1 MVVSGRPDWTSL
13 DSFATQ
19 CQLDPNTRGAL
30 VLETSIAETYRN
42 NYFLIVA
49 NFTTASAAIEI
60 LGCGS
65 EDHTPAASPLSLVS
79 RNDVTGKAHQD
90 AWTFGIFTT
99 LATLFRREWLED
111 HGHDGQRLHDG
122 QQERRQCAR
131 SDRHRS
137 GVFRKSG
144 LLGF

>member
-99 LATLFRREWLED
+99 LATLFAANSSKTTVTT
-111 HGHDGQRLHDG
+111 GNGSTTVT
-122 QQERRQCAR
+122 R
-131 SDRHRS
+131 SDAS
-137 GVFRKSG
+137 APVLTGTV
-144 LLGF
+144 LGYFENQN